1 MMHKIKIIFS
11 WLLIGVLFLGAL
23 EPGSDAFAA
32 KKNKYIRMNVK
43 SVTLSKNGMYKL
55 RLYNTKKSQTIV
67 FSSDNESVATVAST
81 TAQPKL
87 AVVTAVNPG
96 NTYVRATISNSR
108 GRVVRTLKVKVKV
121 TPYAVSVKFGQKKIY
136 LNENKNIKL
145 NTIIKPNI
153 SQEIPLYESSDT
165 DVATI
170 NSRGVVTAVAVGEAV
185 ITATL
190 LSSGQSASCTVV
202 VKPEP
207 VETAPP
213 AATSTTSAAK
223 NTRSAAA
230 SSSSTLN

>member
-55 RLYNTKKSQTIV
+55 RLYNTKKRQTIV
-67 FSSDNESVATVAST
+67 FSSDNESIATVTST
-81 TAQPKL
+81 TQPKL

-96 NTYVRATISNSR
+96 NTYVRATISKAR

-121 TPYAVSVKFGQKKIY
+121 TPYAVSVKFGKKKIY
-136 LNENKNIKL
+136 LNETKNTKL

-165 DVATI
+165 DVATV
-170 NSRGVVTAVAVGEAV
+170 NSRGIVTAVAAGEAV

-207 VETAPP
+207 VETVPP
-213 AATSTTSAAK
+213 EATSTTSAAK
-223 NTRSAAA
+223 NIRS
-230 SSSSTLN
+230 N

>member
-55 RLYNTKKSQTIV
+55 RLYNTKKRQTIV
-67 FSSDNESVATVAST
+67 FSSDNESIATVTST
-81 TAQPKL
+81 TQPKL

-96 NTYVRATISNSR
+96 NTYVRATISKSR

-121 TPYAVSVKFGQKKIY
+121 TPYAVSVKFGKKKIY
-136 LNENKNIKL
+136 LNETKNTKL

-165 DVATI
+165 DVATV
-170 NSRGVVTAVAVGEAV
+170 NSRGIVTAVAAGEAV

-207 VETAPP
+207 VETVPP
-213 AATSTTSAAK
+213 EATSTTSAAK
-223 NTRSAAA
+223 NIRS
-230 SSSSTLN
+230 N

>member
-55 RLYNTKKSQTIV
+55 RLYNTKKRQTIV
-67 FSSDNESVATVAST
+67 FSSDNESIATVTST
-81 TAQPKL
+81 TQPKL

-121 TPYAVSVKFGQKKIY
+121 TPYAVSVKFGKKKIY
-136 LNENKNIKL
+136 LNETKNTKL

-165 DVATI
+165 DVATV
-170 NSRGVVTAVAVGEAV
+170 NSRGIVTAVAAGEAV

-207 VETAPP
+207 VETVPP
-213 AATSTTSAAK
+213 EATSTTSAAK
-223 NTRSAAA
+223 NIRSD
-230 SSSSTLN
+230 

>member
-55 RLYNTKKSQTIV
+55 RLYNTKKRQTIV
-67 FSSDNESVATVAST
+67 FSSDNESIATVTST
-81 TAQPKL
+81 TQPKL

-121 TPYAVSVKFGQKKIY
+121 TPYAVSVKFGKKKIY
-136 LNENKNIKL
+136 LTKQKI
-145 NTIIKPNI
+145 PN
-153 SQEIPLYESSDT
+153 
-165 DVATI
+165 
-170 NSRGVVTAVAVGEAV
+170 
-185 ITATL
+185 
-190 LSSGQSASCTVV
+190 
-202 VKPEP
+202 
-207 VETAPP
+207 
-213 AATSTTSAAK
+213 
-223 NTRSAAA
+223 
-230 SSSSTLN
+230 

>member
-55 RLYNTKKSQTIV
+55 RLYNTKKRQTIV
-67 FSSDNESVATVAST
+67 FSSDNESIATVTST
-81 TAQPKL
+81 TQPKL

-121 TPYAVSVKFGQKKIY
+121 TPYAVSVKFGKKKIY
-136 LNENKNIKL
+136 LNETKNTKL

-165 DVATI
+165 DVATV
-170 NSRGVVTAVAVGEAV
+170 NSRGIVTAVAAGEAV

-207 VETAPP
+207 VEPVPP
-213 AATSTTSAAK
+213 EATSTTSAAK
-223 NTRSAAA
+223 NIRS
-230 SSSSTLN
+230 N

>member
-55 RLYNTKKSQTIV
+55 RLYNTKKRQTIV
-67 FSSDNESVATVAST
+67 FSSDNESIATVTST
-81 TAQPKL
+81 TQPKL

-121 TPYAVSVKFGQKKIY
+121 TPYAVSVKFGKKKIY
-136 LNENKNIKL
+136 LNETKNTKL

-153 SQEIPLYESSDT
+153 SQEIPLYESSDA
-165 DVATI
+165 DVATV
-170 NSRGVVTAVAVGEAV
+170 NSRGIVTAVAAGEAV

-207 VETAPP
+207 VETVPP
-213 AATSTTSAAK
+213 EATSTTSAAK
-223 NTRSAAA
+223 NIRS
-230 SSSSTLN
+230 N

>member
-1 MMHKIKIIFS
+1 MHKIKIIFS
-11 WLLIGVLFLGAL
+11 WLLIGVFFLGAL

-55 RLYNTKKSQTIV
+55 RLYNTKKRQTIV
-67 FSSDNESVATVAST
+67 FSSDNESIATVTST
-81 TAQPKL
+81 TQPKL

-108 GRVVRTLKVKVKV
+108 GRVVRTLKVKIKV
-121 TPYAVSVKFGQKKIY
+121 TPYAVSVKLGKKKIY
-136 LNENKNIKL
+136 LNETKNTKL

-165 DVATI
+165 DVATV
-170 NSRGVVTAVAVGEAV
+170 NSRGIVTAVAAGEAV

-213 AATSTTSAAK
+213 DATSTTSAAK
-223 NTRSAAA
+223 NIRS
-230 SSSSTLN
+230 N

>member
-55 RLYNTKKSQTIV
+55 RLYNTKKRQTIV
-67 FSSDNESVATVAST
+67 FSSDNESIATVTST
-81 TAQPKL
+81 TQPKL

-121 TPYAVSVKFGQKKIY
+121 TPYAVSVKFGKKKIY
-136 LNENKNIKL
+136 LNETKNTKL

-165 DVATI
+165 DVATV
-170 NSRGVVTAVAVGEAV
+170 NSRGIVTAVAAGEAV

-207 VETAPP
+207 VETVPP
-213 AATSTTSAAK
+213 EDTSTTSAAK
-223 NTRSAAA
+223 NIRS
-230 SSSSTLN
+230 N

>member
-55 RLYNTKKSQTIV
+55 RLYNTKKRQTIV
-67 FSSDNESVATVAST
+67 FSSDNESIATVTST
-81 TAQPKL
+81 TQPKL

-121 TPYAVSVKFGQKKIY
+121 TPYSVSVKFGKKKIY
-136 LNENKNIKL
+136 LNETKNTKL

-165 DVATI
+165 DVATV
-170 NSRGVVTAVAVGEAV
+170 NSRGIVTAVAAGEAV

-207 VETAPP
+207 VETVPP
-213 AATSTTSAAK
+213 EATSTTSAAK
-223 NTRSAAA
+223 NIRS
-230 SSSSTLN
+230 N

>member
-55 RLYNTKKSQTIV
+55 RLYNTKKRQTIV
-67 FSSDNESVATVAST
+67 FSSDNESIATVTST
-81 TAQPKL
+81 TQPKL

-121 TPYAVSVKFGQKKIY
+121 TPYAVSVKFGKKKIY
-136 LNENKNIKL
+136 LNETKNTKL

-165 DVATI
+165 DVATVS
-170 NSRGVVTAVAVGEAV
+170 SRGIVTAVAAGEAV

-207 VETAPP
+207 VETVPP
-213 AATSTTSAAK
+213 EATSTTSAAK
-223 NTRSAAA
+223 NIRS
-230 SSSSTLN
+230 N

>member
-11 WLLIGVLFLGAL
+11 WLLIGILFLGAL

-43 SVTLSKNGMYKL
+43 SITLSKNGMYKL
-55 RLYNTKKSQTIV
+55 RLYNTKKRQTIV
-67 FSSDNESVATVAST
+67 FSSDNEAVATVVST
-81 TAQPKL
+81 TQPKL

-121 TPYAVSVKFGQKKIY
+121 TPYAVSVKFGKKKIY
-136 LNENKNIKL
+136 LNETKNTKL

-165 DVATI
+165 DVATV
-170 NSRGVVTAVAVGEAV
+170 NSRGIVTAVAAGEAV

-213 AATSTTSAAK
+213 DATSTTSVAK
-223 NTRSAAA
+223 NIRS
-230 SSSSTLN
+230 N

>member
-11 WLLIGVLFLGAL
+11 WLIGVLFLGAL

-55 RLYNTKKSQTIV
+55 RLYNTKKRQTIV
-67 FSSDNESVATVAST
+67 FSSDNESIATVTST
-81 TAQPKL
+81 TQPKL

-121 TPYAVSVKFGQKKIY
+121 TPYAVSVKFGKKKIY
-136 LNENKNIKL
+136 LNETKNTKL

-165 DVATI
+165 DVATV
-170 NSRGVVTAVAVGEAV
+170 NSRGIVTAVAAGEAV
-185 ITATL
+185 ITATF

-207 VETAPP
+207 VETVPP
-213 AATSTTSAAK
+213 EATSTTSAAK
-223 NTRSAAA
+223 NIRS
-230 SSSSTLN
+230 N

>member
-55 RLYNTKKSQTIV
+55 CLYNTKKRQTIV
-67 FSSDNESVATVAST
+67 FSSDNESIATVTST
-81 TAQPKL
+81 TQPKL

-121 TPYAVSVKFGQKKIY
+121 TPYAVSVKFGKKKIY
-136 LNENKNIKL
+136 LNGTKNTKL

-165 DVATI
+165 DVATV
-170 NSRGVVTAVAVGEAV
+170 NSRGIVTAVAAGEAV

-207 VETAPP
+207 VETVPP
-213 AATSTTSAAK
+213 EATSTTSAAK
-223 NTRSAAA
+223 NIRS
-230 SSSSTLN
+230 N

>member
-1 MMHKIKIIFS
+1 MMHKNKIIFS

-55 RLYNTKKSQTIV
+55 RLYNTKKRQTIV
-67 FSSDNESVATVAST
+67 FSSDNESIATVTST
-81 TAQPKL
+81 TQPKL

-121 TPYAVSVKFGQKKIY
+121 TPYAVSVKFGKKKIY
-136 LNENKNIKL
+136 LNETKNTKL

-165 DVATI
+165 DVATV
-170 NSRGVVTAVAVGEAV
+170 NSRGIVTAVAAGEAV

-190 LSSGQSASCTVV
+190 LSNGQSASCTVV

-207 VETAPP
+207 VETVPP
-213 AATSTTSAAK
+213 EATSTTSAAK
-223 NTRSAAA
+223 NIRS
-230 SSSSTLN
+230 N

>member
-11 WLLIGVLFLGAL
+11 WLLIGILFLGAL
-23 EPGSDAFAA
+23 EPGSDTFAA

-43 SVTLSKNGMYKL
+43 SITLSKNGMYKL
-55 RLYNTKKSQTIV
+55 RLYNTKKRQTIV
-67 FSSDNESVATVAST
+67 FSSDNEAVATVVST
-81 TAQPKL
+81 TQPKQ
-87 AVVTAVNPG
+87 AIVTAVNPG

-121 TPYAVSVKFGQKKIY
+121 TPYAVSVKFGKKKIY
-136 LNENKNIKL
+136 LNETKNTKL

-165 DVATI
+165 DVATV
-170 NSRGVVTAVAVGEAV
+170 NSRGIVTAVAAGEAV

-213 AATSTTSAAK
+213 EATSTTSAAK
-223 NTRSAAA
+223 NIRS
-230 SSSSTLN
+230 N

>member
-11 WLLIGVLFLGAL
+11 WLLIGILFLGAL

-32 KKNKYIRMNVK
+32 KKNKYIRRNVK
-43 SVTLSKNGMYKL
+43 SITLSKNGMYKL
-55 RLYNTKKSQTIV
+55 RLYNTKKRQTIV
-67 FSSDNESVATVAST
+67 FSSDNEAVATVVST
-81 TAQPKL
+81 TQPKL

-121 TPYAVSVKFGQKKIY
+121 TPYAVSVKFGKKKIY
-136 LNENKNIKL
+136 LNETKNTKL

-165 DVATI
+165 DVATV
-170 NSRGVVTAVAVGEAV
+170 NSRGIVTAVAAGEAV

-213 AATSTTSAAK
+213 DATSTTSAAK
-223 NTRSAAA
+223 NIRS
-230 SSSSTLN
+230 N

>member
-1 MMHKIKIIFS
+1 MHKIKIIFT
-11 WLLIGVLFLGAL
+11 WLLIGVFFLGAL

-55 RLYNTKKSQTIV
+55 RLYNTKKRQTIV
-67 FSSDNESVATVAST
+67 FSSDNESIATVTST
-81 TAQPKL
+81 TQPKL

-121 TPYAVSVKFGQKKIY
+121 TPYAVSVKLGKKKIY
-136 LNENKNIKL
+136 LNETKNTKL

-165 DVATI
+165 DVATV
-170 NSRGVVTAVAVGEAV
+170 NSRGIVTAVAAGEAV

-190 LSSGQSASCTVV
+190 LSSGQSASCTVI

-213 AATSTTSAAK
+213 DATSTTSAAK
-223 NTRSAAA
+223 NIRS
-230 SSSSTLN
+230 N

>member
-55 RLYNTKKSQTIV
+55 RLYNTKKRQTIV
-67 FSSDNESVATVAST
+67 FSSDNESIATVTST
-81 TAQPKL
+81 TQPKL

-108 GRVVRTLKVKVKV
+108 GRVVRTLKVNVKV
-121 TPYAVSVKFGQKKIY
+121 TPYAVSVKFGKKKIY
-136 LNENKNIKL
+136 LNETKNTKL

-165 DVATI
+165 DVATV
-170 NSRGVVTAVAVGEAV
+170 NSRGIVTAVAAGEAV

-207 VETAPP
+207 VETVPP
-213 AATSTTSAAK
+213 EATSTTSAAK
-223 NTRSAAA
+223 NIRS
-230 SSSSTLN
+230 N

>member
-55 RLYNTKKSQTIV
+55 CLYNTKKRQTIV
-67 FSSDNESVATVAST
+67 FSSDNESIATVTST
-81 TAQPKL
+81 TQPKL

-121 TPYAVSVKFGQKKIY
+121 TPYAVSVKFGKKKIY
-136 LNENKNIKL
+136 LNETKNTKL

-165 DVATI
+165 DVATV
-170 NSRGVVTAVAVGEAV
+170 NSRGIVTAVAAGEAV

-207 VETAPP
+207 VETVPP
-213 AATSTTSAAK
+213 EATSTTSAAK
-223 NTRSAAA
+223 NIRS
-230 SSSSTLN
+230 N

>member
-11 WLLIGVLFLGAL
+11 WLLIGILFLGAL

-43 SVTLSKNGMYKL
+43 SITLSKNGMYKL
-55 RLYNTKKSQTIV
+55 RLYNTKKRQTIV
-67 FSSDNESVATVAST
+67 FSSSNEMVATVSSNT
-81 TAQPKL
+81 TQPRL

-96 NTYVRATISNSR
+96 NTYIRATISNSR

-136 LNENKNIKL
+136 LNENKNTKL

-165 DVATI
+165 DVATV
-170 NSRGVVTAVAVGEAV
+170 NSRGIVTAVAAGEAV

-207 VETAPP
+207 VETVPP
-213 AATSTTSAAK
+213 EATSTTSAAK
-223 NTRSAAA
+223 NIRS
-230 SSSSTLN
+230 N

>member
-55 RLYNTKKSQTIV
+55 RLYNTKKRQTIV
-67 FSSDNESVATVAST
+67 FSSDNESIATVTST
-81 TAQPKL
+81 TQPKL

-96 NTYVRATISNSR
+96 NTYVHATISNSR

-121 TPYAVSVKFGQKKIY
+121 TPYAVSVKFGKKKIY
-136 LNENKNIKL
+136 LNETKNTKL

-165 DVATI
+165 DVATV
-170 NSRGVVTAVAVGEAV
+170 NSRGIVTAVAAGEAV

-207 VETAPP
+207 VETVPP
-213 AATSTTSAAK
+213 EATSTTSAAK
-223 NTRSAAA
+223 NIRS
-230 SSSSTLN
+230 N

>member
-43 SVTLSKNGMYKL
+43 SVTLSKNGMCKL
-55 RLYNTKKSQTIV
+55 RLYNTKKRQTIV
-67 FSSDNESVATVAST
+67 FSSDNESIATVTST
-81 TAQPKL
+81 TQPKL

-121 TPYAVSVKFGQKKIY
+121 TPYAVSVKFGKKKIY
-136 LNENKNIKL
+136 LNETKNTKL

-165 DVATI
+165 DVATV
-170 NSRGVVTAVAVGEAV
+170 NSRGIVTAVAAGEAV

-207 VETAPP
+207 VETVPP
-213 AATSTTSAAK
+213 EATSTTSAAK
-223 NTRSAAA
+223 NIRS
-230 SSSSTLN
+230 N

>member
-55 RLYNTKKSQTIV
+55 RLYNTKKRQTIV
-67 FSSDNESVATVAST
+67 FSSDNESIATVTST
-81 TAQPKL
+81 TQPKL

-108 GRVVRTLKVKVKV
+108 GRVVCTLKVKVKV
-121 TPYAVSVKFGQKKIY
+121 TPYAVSVKFGKKKIY
-136 LNENKNIKL
+136 LNETKNTKL

-165 DVATI
+165 DVATV
-170 NSRGVVTAVAVGEAV
+170 NSRGIVTAVAAGEAV

-202 VKPEP
+202 VKPEL
-207 VETAPP
+207 VETVPP
-213 AATSTTSAAK
+213 EATSTTSAAK
-223 NTRSAAA
+223 NIRS
-230 SSSSTLN
+230 N

>member
-11 WLLIGVLFLGAL
+11 WLLIGIRFLGAL

-43 SVTLSKNGMYKL
+43 SITLSKNGMYKL
-55 RLYNTKKSQTIV
+55 RLYNTKKRQTIV
-67 FSSDNESVATVAST
+67 FSSDNEAVATVVST
-81 TAQPKL
+81 TQPKL

-121 TPYAVSVKFGQKKIY
+121 TPYAVSVKFGKKKIY
-136 LNENKNIKL
+136 LNETKNTKL

-165 DVATI
+165 DVATV
-170 NSRGVVTAVAVGEAV
+170 NSRGIVTAVAAGEAV

-213 AATSTTSAAK
+213 DATSTTSAAK
-223 NTRSAAA
+223 NIRS
-230 SSSSTLN
+230 N

>member
-55 RLYNTKKSQTIV
+55 RLYNTKKRQTIV
-67 FSSDNESVATVAST
+67 FSSDNESIATVTST
-81 TAQPKL
+81 TQPKL

-121 TPYAVSVKFGQKKIY
+121 TPYAVSVKFGKKKIY
-136 LNENKNIKL
+136 LNETKNTKL

-165 DVATI
+165 DVSTV
-170 NSRGVVTAVAVGEAV
+170 NSRGIVTAVAAGEAV

-207 VETAPP
+207 VETVPP
-213 AATSTTSAAK
+213 EATSTTSAAK
-223 NTRSAAA
+223 NIRS
-230 SSSSTLN
+230 N

>member
-23 EPGSDAFAA
+23 EPGSGAFAA

-55 RLYNTKKSQTIV
+55 RLYNTKKRQTIV
-67 FSSDNESVATVAST
+67 FSSDNESIATVTST
-81 TAQPKL
+81 TQPKL

-121 TPYAVSVKFGQKKIY
+121 TPYAVSVKLGKKKIY
-136 LNENKNIKL
+136 LNETKNTKL

-165 DVATI
+165 DVATV
-170 NSRGVVTAVAVGEAV
+170 NSRGIVTAVAAGEAV

-207 VETAPP
+207 VETVPP
-213 AATSTTSAAK
+213 EATSTTSAAK
-223 NTRSAAA
+223 NIRS
-230 SSSSTLN
+230 N

>member
-11 WLLIGVLFLGAL
+11 WLLIVVLFLGAL

-55 RLYNTKKSQTIV
+55 RLYNTKKRQTIV
-67 FSSDNESVATVAST
+67 FSSDNESIATVTST
-81 TAQPKL
+81 TQPKL

-121 TPYAVSVKFGQKKIY
+121 TPYAVSVKFGKKKIY
-136 LNENKNIKL
+136 LNETKNTKL

-165 DVATI
+165 DVATV
-170 NSRGVVTAVAVGEAV
+170 NSRGIVTAVAAGEAV

-207 VETAPP
+207 VETVPP
-213 AATSTTSAAK
+213 EATSTTSAAK
-223 NTRSAAA
+223 NIRS
-230 SSSSTLN
+230 N

>member
-55 RLYNTKKSQTIV
+55 RLYNTKKRQTIV
-67 FSSDNESVATVAST
+67 FSSDNESIATVTST
-81 TAQPKL
+81 TQPKL

-108 GRVVRTLKVKVKV
+108 GRVVRTLQVKVKV
-121 TPYAVSVKFGQKKIY
+121 TPYAVSVKFGKKKIY
-136 LNENKNIKL
+136 LNETKNTKL

-165 DVATI
+165 DVATV
-170 NSRGVVTAVAVGEAV
+170 NSRGIVTAVAAGEAV

-207 VETAPP
+207 VETVPP
-213 AATSTTSAAK
+213 EATSTTSAAK
-223 NTRSAAA
+223 NIRS
-230 SSSSTLN
+230 N

>member
-1 MMHKIKIIFS
+1 MHKIKIIFS

-32 KKNKYIRMNVK
+32 KKNTYIRMNVK

-55 RLYNTKKSQTIV
+55 RLYNTKKRQTIV
-67 FSSDNESVATVAST
+67 FSSDNESIATVTST
-81 TAQPKL
+81 TQPKL

-121 TPYAVSVKFGQKKIY
+121 TPYAVSVKFGKKKIY
-136 LNENKNIKL
+136 LNETKNTKL

-165 DVATI
+165 DVATV
-170 NSRGVVTAVAVGEAV
+170 NSRGIVTAVAAGEAV

-207 VETAPP
+207 VETVPP
-213 AATSTTSAAK
+213 EATSTTSAAK
-223 NTRSAAA
+223 NIRS
-230 SSSSTLN
+230 N

>member
-55 RLYNTKKSQTIV
+55 RLYNTKKRQTIV
-67 FSSDNESVATVAST
+67 FSSDNESIATVTST
-81 TAQPKL
+81 TQPKL

-121 TPYAVSVKFGQKKIY
+121 TPYAVSVKFGKKKIY
-136 LNENKNIKL
+136 LNETKNTKL

-165 DVATI
+165 DVATV
-170 NSRGVVTAVAVGEAV
+170 NFRGIVTAVAAGEAV

-207 VETAPP
+207 VETVPP
-213 AATSTTSAAK
+213 EATSTTSAAK
-223 NTRSAAA
+223 NIRS
-230 SSSSTLN
+230 N

>member
-55 RLYNTKKSQTIV
+55 RLYNTKKRQTIV
-67 FSSDNESVATVAST
+67 FSSDNESIATVTST
-81 TAQPKL
+81 TQPKL

-121 TPYAVSVKFGQKKIY
+121 TPYAVSVKFGKKKIY
-136 LNENKNIKL
+136 LNETKNTKL

-165 DVATI
+165 DVATV
-170 NSRGVVTAVAVGEAV
+170 NSHGIVTAVAAGEAV

-207 VETAPP
+207 VETVPP
-213 AATSTTSAAK
+213 EATSTTSAAK
-223 NTRSAAA
+223 NIRS
-230 SSSSTLN
+230 N

>member
-55 RLYNTKKSQTIV
+55 RLYNTKKRQTIV
-67 FSSDNESVATVAST
+67 FSSDNESIATVTST
-81 TAQPKL
+81 TQPKL

-121 TPYAVSVKFGQKKIY
+121 TPYAVSVKLGKKKIY
-136 LNENKNIKL
+136 LNETKNTKL

-165 DVATI
+165 DVATV
-170 NSRGVVTAVAVGEAV
+170 NSRGIVTAVAAGEAV

-207 VETAPP
+207 VETGPP
-213 AATSTTSAAK
+213 EATSTTSAAK
-223 NTRSAAA
+223 NIRS
-230 SSSSTLN
+230 N

>member
-55 RLYNTKKSQTIV
+55 RLYNTKKRQTIV
-67 FSSDNESVATVAST
+67 FSSDNESIATVTST
-81 TAQPKL
+81 TQPKL

-121 TPYAVSVKFGQKKIY
+121 TPYAVSVKFGKKKIY
-136 LNENKNIKL
+136 LNETKNTKL

-165 DVATI
+165 DVATV
-170 NSRGVVTAVAVGEAV
+170 NSRGIVTAVAAGEAV

-207 VETAPP
+207 VETVPP
-213 AATSTTSAAK
+213 EATSTTSAA
-223 NTRSAAA
+223 NNIRS
-230 SSSSTLN
+230 N

>member
-1 MMHKIKIIFS
+1 MMHKIKIIFT
-11 WLLIGVLFLGAL
+11 WLLIGILFLGAL

-55 RLYNTKKSQTIV
+55 RLYNTKKRQTIV
-67 FSSDNESVATVAST
+67 FSSDNESIATVTST
-81 TAQPKL
+81 TQPKL

-121 TPYAVSVKFGQKKIY
+121 TPYAVSVKLGKKKIY
-136 LNENKNIKL
+136 LNETKNTKL

-165 DVATI
+165 DVATV
-170 NSRGVVTAVAVGEAV
+170 NSRGIVTAVAAGEAV

-190 LSSGQSASCTVV
+190 LSSGQSASCTVI

-213 AATSTTSAAK
+213 DATSTTSAAK
-223 NTRSAAA
+223 NIRS
-230 SSSSTLN
+230 N

>member
-23 EPGSDAFAA
+23 DRGSDAFAA

-55 RLYNTKKSQTIV
+55 RLYNTKKRQTIV
-67 FSSDNESVATVAST
+67 FSSDNESIATVTST
-81 TAQPKL
+81 TQPKL

-121 TPYAVSVKFGQKKIY
+121 TPYAVSVKFGKKKIY
-136 LNENKNIKL
+136 LNETKNTKL

-165 DVATI
+165 DVATV
-170 NSRGVVTAVAVGEAV
+170 NSRGIVTAVAAGEAV

-207 VETAPP
+207 VETVPP
-213 AATSTTSAAK
+213 EATSTTSAAK
-223 NTRSAAA
+223 NIRS
-230 SSSSTLN
+230 N

>member
-1 MMHKIKIIFS
+1 
-11 WLLIGVLFLGAL
+11 
-23 EPGSDAFAA
+23 
-32 KKNKYIRMNVK
+32 
-43 SVTLSKNGMYKL
+43 MYKL
-55 RLYNTKKSQTIV
+55 RLYNTKKRQTIV
-67 FSSDNESVATVAST
+67 FSSDNESIATVTST
-81 TAQPKL
+81 TQPKL

-121 TPYAVSVKFGQKKIY
+121 TPYAVSVKFGKKKIY
-136 LNENKNIKL
+136 LNETKNTKL

-165 DVATI
+165 DVATV
-170 NSRGVVTAVAVGEAV
+170 NSRGIVTAVAAGEAV

-207 VETAPP
+207 VETVPP
-213 AATSTTSAAK
+213 EATSTTSAAK
-223 NTRSAAA
+223 NIRS
-230 SSSSTLN
+230 N

>member
-1 MMHKIKIIFS
+1 MHKIKIIFS

-55 RLYNTKKSQTIV
+55 RLYNTKKRQTIV
-67 FSSDNESVATVAST
+67 FSSDNESIATVTST
-81 TAQPKL
+81 TQPKL

-121 TPYAVSVKFGQKKIY
+121 TPYAVSVKFGKKKIY
-136 LNENKNIKL
+136 LNETKNTKL

-165 DVATI
+165 DVATV
-170 NSRGVVTAVAVGEAV
+170 NSRGIVTAVAAGEAV

-202 VKPEP
+202 VKPEL

-213 AATSTTSAAK
+213 DATSTTSAAK
-223 NTRSAAA
+223 NIR
-230 SSSSTLN
+230 LN

>member
-1 MMHKIKIIFS
+1 MMHKNKIIFS

-55 RLYNTKKSQTIV
+55 RLYNTKKRQTIV
-67 FSSDNESVATVAST
+67 FSSDNESIATVTST
-81 TAQPKL
+81 TQPKL

-121 TPYAVSVKFGQKKIY
+121 TPYAVSVKFGKKKIY
-136 LNENKNIKL
+136 LNETKNTKL

-165 DVATI
+165 DVATV
-170 NSRGVVTAVAVGEAV
+170 NSRGIVTAVAAGEAV

-202 VKPEP
+202 VKPEL
-207 VETAPP
+207 VETVPP
-213 AATSTTSAAK
+213 EATSTTSAAK
-223 NTRSAAA
+223 NIRS
-230 SSSSTLN
+230 N